1 MELDRIWRCMKDKK
15 KLSLKERWKKACT
28 ADNIVDL
35 SVDCFLLFFEV
46 LSSPILIVMRAVR
59 WVINKYLVDKLKSVV
74 KRIVHWFMDHRV
86 KRLKKGQNVF
96 RYYWWLWLLS
106 PIILTLLVI
115 GFALIWGMVAG
126 LNLGFE
132 WFEKDIK
139 GE

>member
-1 MELDRIWRCMKDKK
+1 MADKQTK
-15 KLSLKERWKKACT
+15 KLTLRERWKKACT

-59 WVINKYLVDKLKSVV
+59 WFINKYLVDKLKNLV
-74 KRIVHWFMDHRV
+74 KKIVHWFMDNRV

-106 PIILTLLVI
+106 PIILIALII
-115 GFALIWGMVAG
+115 GSILIWGMVTS
-126 LNLGFE
+126 LNWGFE
-132 WFEKDIK
+132 WIERDIK

>member
-1 MELDRIWRCMKDKK
+1 MADEKPK
-15 KLSLKERWKKACT
+15 KLTLRERWKKACT

-59 WVINKYLVDKLKSVV
+59 WFINKFLVAKLKSVV
-74 KRIVHWFMDHRV
+74 KRIVHWFMDNRV
-86 KRLKKGQNVF
+86 KRLAKGQNVF

-106 PIILTLLVI
+106 PIILVILILVI
-115 GFALIWGMVAG
+115 AMIYGLVTGM
-126 LNLGFE
+126 NIGFE
-132 WFEKDIK
+132 IWEKDIK

>member
-1 MELDRIWRCMKDKK
+1 MADKQTK
-15 KLSLKERWKKACT
+15 KLTLRERWKKACT

-59 WVINKYLVDKLKSVV
+59 WFINKYLVDKLKNLV
-74 KRIVHWFMDHRV
+74 KKIVHWFMDNRV

-106 PIILTLLVI
+106 PIILTALII
-115 GFALIWGMVAG
+115 GSILIWGMVTS
-126 LNLGFE
+126 LNWGFE
-132 WFEKDIK
+132 WLERDIK

>member
-1 MELDRIWRCMKDKK
+1 MADEQPK
-15 KLSLKERWKKACT
+15 KLTLRERWRKACT

-59 WVINKYLVDKLKSVV
+59 WVINKFFVDRLKRVV

-86 KRLKKGQNVF
+86 KRLAKGQNVF

-106 PIILTLLVI
+106 PIILISLMLGISLIYGLMTGMNI
-115 GFALIWGMVAG
+115 GFEIW
-126 LNLGFE
+126 
-132 WFEKDIK
+132 EKDIK

>member
-1 MELDRIWRCMKDKK
+1 MADEQPK
-15 KLSLKERWKKACT
+15 KLTLRERCRKACT

-59 WVINKYLVDKLKSVV
+59 WFINKYLVDKLKSVV
-74 KRIVHWFMDHRV
+74 KRIVHWFIDNRV
-86 KRLKKGQNVF
+86 KRLAKGQNIF

-106 PIILTLLVI
+106 PIILIVLVFSI
-115 GFALIWGMVAG
+115 ALIYGFVTG

-132 WFEKDIK
+132 WWEKDIK

>member
-1 MELDRIWRCMKDKK
+1 MADEQPK
-15 KLSLKERWKKACT
+15 KLTLRERWRKACT

-59 WVINKYLVDKLKSVV
+59 WFINKFLVDKLKSVV
-74 KRIVHWFMDHRV
+74 KRIVHWFMDNRV
-86 KRLKKGQNVF
+86 KRLAKGQNVF

-106 PIILTLLVI
+106 PIILVTLILGIAMIYGLVTGLNI
-115 GFALIWGMVAG
+115 GFEIW
-126 LNLGFE
+126 
-132 WFEKDIK
+132 EKDIK

>member
-1 MELDRIWRCMKDKK
+1 MKDKK

-59 WVINKYLVDKLKSVV
+59 WFINKFLVDKLKSVV
-74 KRIVHWFMDHRV
+74 KRIVHWFMDNRV
-86 KRLKKGQNVF
+86 KRLAKGQNVF

-106 PIILTLLVI
+106 PIILVTLMLGIAMIYGLVTGLNI
-115 GFALIWGMVAG
+115 GFEIW
-126 LNLGFE
+126 
-132 WFEKDIK
+132 EKDIK

>member
-1 MELDRIWRCMKDKK
+1 MADEQPK
-15 KLSLKERWKKACT
+15 KLTLRERWRKACT

-106 PIILTLLVI
+106 PIILVALVI
-115 GFALIWGMVAG
+115 GFMMIWGMVAG

-132 WFEKDIK
+132 WLEKDIK

>member
-1 MELDRIWRCMKDKK
+1 MKDKK

-59 WVINKYLVDKLKSVV
+59 WFINKFLVDKLKSVV
-74 KRIVHWFMDHRV
+74 KRIVHWFIDNRM
-86 KRLKKGQNVF
+86 KRLAKGQNIF

-106 PIILTLLVI
+106 PIILIVLVFSI
-115 GFALIWGMVAG
+115 ALIYGFVTG

-132 WFEKDIK
+132 WWEKDIK